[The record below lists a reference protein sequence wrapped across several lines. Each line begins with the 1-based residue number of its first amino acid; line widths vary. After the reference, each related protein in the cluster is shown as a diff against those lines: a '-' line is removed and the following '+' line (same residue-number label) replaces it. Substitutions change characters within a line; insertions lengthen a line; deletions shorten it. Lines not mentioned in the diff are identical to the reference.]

1 MEIQAVRP
9 ADAAEIA
16 GIYNFYILNSHSTFE
31 TEPVDSCEIQAR
43 ITAAVDDGYPY
54 LVCRR
59 DGVVLGYAYAHR
71 FRPRKAYD
79 RTVEVSVYVRD
90 GSAGSGIGS
99 QLYAVLLEK
108 LRSGGFHTV
117 VAGISLPNEASIRLH
132 DKFGFEPVARF
143 REVGFKFGEW
153 LDVSYYQ
160 LFLSLK

>member
-1 MEIQAVRP
+1 
-9 ADAAEIA
+9 
-16 GIYNFYILNSHSTFE
+16 
-31 TEPVDSCEIQAR
+31 
-43 ITAAVDDGYPY
+43 
-54 LVCRR
+54 
-59 DGVVLGYAYAHR
+59 
-71 FRPRKAYD
+71 
-79 RTVEVSVYVRD
+79 VSVYVRD